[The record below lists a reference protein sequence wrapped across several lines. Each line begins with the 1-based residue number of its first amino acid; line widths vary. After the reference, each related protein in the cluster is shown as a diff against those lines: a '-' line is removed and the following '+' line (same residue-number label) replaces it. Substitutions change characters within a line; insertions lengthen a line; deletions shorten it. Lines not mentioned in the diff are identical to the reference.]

1 MGFALACVR
10 MDVQDK
16 VRQMFNKLDA
26 DDDKTLCYS
35 EFTDMMILDDMYRFN
50 AVVHM
55 YDQKPLPQV
64 DVTEAAGPPELEVI
78 DDVVVVEGCDM
89 YVAISR
95 EKSTV
100 QMFKR
105 RSRTFVK
112 HHDLGIKGGIKSVQ
126 SLAGTHSI
134 LILPH
139 QFVEQVRKA
148 RPGPS
153 TLALCG
159 RRTRVGVI
167 ATTSVAAST
176 STHI

>member
-1 MGFALACVR
+1 MGLALACVR

-148 RPGPS
+148 RCTLSGGALPYPS
-153 TLALCG
+153 TLPLCG
-159 RRTRVGVI
+159 RRTRVG
-167 ATTSVAAST
+167 
-176 STHI
+176 